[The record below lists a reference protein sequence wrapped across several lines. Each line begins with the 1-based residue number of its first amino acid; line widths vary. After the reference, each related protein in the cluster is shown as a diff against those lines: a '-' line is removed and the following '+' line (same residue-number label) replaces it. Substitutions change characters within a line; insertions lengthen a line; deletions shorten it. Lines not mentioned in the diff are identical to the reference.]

1 MQALEKA
8 DAAKNAADKSVDV
21 ISTTMTTIDDILG
34 QIGDYNYRVVQKNRG
49 QYLRVA
55 NFATVSGKNACDM
68 SEVSKFR
75 LEKKHKTW
83 MSVKLNILCLV
94 FINLQQ
100 RAS

>member
-34 QIGDYNYRVVQKNRG
+34 QIGEYNYRMVQENGG

-55 NFATVSGKNACDM
+55 NFATVSGRNACDVR
-68 SEVSKFR
+68 SFQISSR
-75 LEKKHKTW
+75 KKHKTW

-94 FINLQQ
+94 CINLQQ